1 MSRIIDLTVTIEVDE
16 DDDISLGELVCL
28 LSEME
33 EVCAKNN
40 YGLYDAKIYEDGDCL
55 TMPDEGDKEHG
66 IDS

>member
-16 DDDISLGELVCL
+16 DDDVSLGELVSL

-40 YGLYDAKIYEDGDCL
+40 YGLYDAQIYEDGDCL
-55 TMPDEGDKEHG
+55 TM
-66 IDS
+66 